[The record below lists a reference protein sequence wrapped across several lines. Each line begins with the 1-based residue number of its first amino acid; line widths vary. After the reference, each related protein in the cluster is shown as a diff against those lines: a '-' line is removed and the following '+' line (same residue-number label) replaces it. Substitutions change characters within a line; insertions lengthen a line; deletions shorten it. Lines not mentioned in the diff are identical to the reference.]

1 MLWKGGAAART
12 TASLVVVT
20 PLLKQSVMQVQ
31 HQMLP
36 LECTHACRRREC
48 TSGGLQRGWGQVIAK
63 AAGSDAGMCEVAGET
78 NVHPR
83 KAISQAPRSLTLS
96 HSRRSPALL
105 GPTAPAAPQ
114 NPPRMTRNRRQR
126 WWQNRQRPAS
136 VYMDRWT
143 HGSTVAQPKD
153 IQLHE
158 QQLAATDDAG
168 KR

>member
-36 LECTHACRRREC
+36 LERPHACRRREC

-63 AAGSDAGMCEVAGET
+63 AAGSDAGMCEVTGET

-83 KAISQAPRSLTLS
+83 NAIASASLTYIISQSSVTCFAGSNSTSSATKSSKDDSESKTKVVAEPPATSFSL
-96 HSRRSPALL
+96 
-105 GPTAPAAPQ
+105 
-114 NPPRMTRNRRQR
+114 
-126 WWQNRQRPAS
+126 
-136 VYMDRWT
+136 
-143 HGSTVAQPKD
+143 HGSLDTRLNCCTTQG
-153 IQLHE
+153 HS
-158 QQLAATDDAG
+158 AARTATSG
-168 KR
+168 NR